1 MFLVAVDCMK
11 RYLAISDIHGQFEEL
26 RILLELANYN
36 PAYDQLVLLGDYIDR
51 GPQSK
56 DVIELV
62 MSLQQQGAIV
72 LCGNHE
78 AIMHTA
84 YQYNYAGS
92 WEHWVE
98 RCRGDATLQSYGIDP
113 LTTSQY
119 NKRKNADI
127 ERLLRWIPTLP
138 LYYEL
143 EDVIFV
149 HAGVTNGPLHSMS
162 KRTLLWIREEF
173 HRHYAGKKLVVFG
186 HTTTPRLHND
196 PYNSDI
202 YMGQNNI
209 IGIDGGSSL
218 GGQLHCLEYPSL
230 RVYSV

>member
-1 MFLVAVDCMK
+1 MMK
-11 RYLAISDIHGQFEEL
+11 RHLAISDIHGQYEEL
-26 RILLELANYN
+26 RILLQLANYN

-78 AIMHTA
+78 AIMYNA
-84 YQYNYAGS
+84 YQYHYAGA
-92 WEHWVE
+92 WEHWIE
-98 RCRGDATLQSYGIDP
+98 RCRGDATLRSYNLDP
-113 LTTSQY
+113 LHYQT
-119 NKRKNADI
+119 KNADI

-143 EDVIFV
+143 DDVIFV
-149 HAGVTNGPLHSMS
+149 HAGVTNNEPLQHMS
-162 KRTLLWIREEF
+162 KRTLLWIRNEF
-173 HRHYAGKKLVVFG
+173 HQHYAGEKQVIFG
-186 HTTTPRLHND
+186 HTTTPRLHRD
-196 PYNSDI
+196 PYNSDV
-202 YMGQNNI
+202 YFGSNHI